1 MFVEIVRA
9 PDAIGMTLEDLIEA
23 GILEPD
29 WQERQEQLLRELH
42 VHRLLHRPKP
52 GKSASETLIE
62 MREEE
67 TR

>member
-29 WQERQEQLLRELH
+29 WQERQERLLRELH
-42 VHRLLHRPKP
+42 DYRLLRSPTL
-52 GKSASETLIE
+52 GKSASDTLIE